1 MTETT
6 NATAQALEKLANLQ
20 VYVGQGREGIFTA
33 YTESEPFF
41 CFDGNTLEEVE
52 EQVADTLESYAR
64 IFYSAEIAVKRRDGA
79 HQVPV
84 ERLRPVEIFVPEL
97 EAA

>member
-1 MTETT
+1 MTDNT
-6 NATAQALEKLANLQ
+6 NALAEAHEKLANLQ
-20 VYVGQGREGIFTA
+20 VYVGQSRDGVFTA

-41 CFDGNTLEEVE
+41 CFDAHSFDEID

-64 IFYSAEIAVKRRDGA
+64 VFYGVEISVKRRDGS

-84 ERLRPVEIFVPEL
+84 EHLRPVETFVPEL